1 MGTLVKNNGTKKATN
16 GTKKSAPKQ
25 SKVNELVQAIL
36 APEQT
41 KQTELKSAELLV
53 VNNGAPKVGTYAN
66 NVIGINALGRKNTT
80 SLSYWISDICALL
93 NTENSDSI
101 KVSMDFDGCKV
112 IEFSE
117 LKTNKDK
124 VEFTQNYVIKIDA
137 IQEKLIKTI
146 RRNSELY
153 KVFIPL
159 VRTTKKG
166 NYNRFFTL
174 QALQKNTTFLQNS
187 LVEILNK

>member
-1 MGTLVKNNGTKKATN
+1 MENLTKKVATKKATN
-16 GTKKSAPKQ
+16 GTKKSAPK
-25 SKVNELVQAIL
+25 SKVNEIVQAIL
-36 APEQT
+36 APV
-41 KQTELKSAELLV
+41 QTELKSAELLV
-53 VNNGAPKVGTYAN
+53 TNNGAPKVGTYAN

-80 SLSYWISDICALL
+80 SLSYWINDICALL

-101 KVSMDFDGCKV
+101 KVSVDFDGCKV

-117 LKTNKDK
+117 LKTGKDK

-153 KVFIPL
+153 KVFQAL